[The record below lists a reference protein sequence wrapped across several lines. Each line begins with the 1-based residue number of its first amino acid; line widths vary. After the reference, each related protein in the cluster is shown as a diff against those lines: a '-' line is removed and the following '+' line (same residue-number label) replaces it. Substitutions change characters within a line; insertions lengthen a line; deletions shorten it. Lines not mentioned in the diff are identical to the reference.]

1 MRWSIEQLQRAWQV
15 ASQFHNGQKY
25 KGQQEGQSVEYIN
38 HIGSVVLEVMAAVQ
52 LESQLDADLALA
64 CAALHDTLED
74 TALDYVRLEAQFGS
88 AIAQGVQALTKNEQL
103 PTKQE
108 QMQDSLARI
117 RQQPQSVWAVKMAD
131 RICNLQPPPYHWSS
145 QKKQTYQQEAQMIY
159 EQLHPCSPYLAQ
171 RLQDKIK
178 AYEQYF

>member
-1 MRWSIEQLQRAWQV
+1 MWSIEQLKQAWQV
-15 ASQFHNGQKY
+15 ASHFHDGQKY
-25 KGQQEGQSVEYIN
+25 KGQQEGQAIEYLN
-38 HIGSVVLEVMAAVQ
+38 HIGSVIMEVMAAVQ
-52 LESQLDADLALA
+52 LESTLDPNLALA

-74 TALDYVRLEAQFGS
+74 TALDYASLEQQFGS

-117 RQQPQSVWAVKMAD
+117 RQQPHAVWAVKLAD

-145 QKKQTYQQEAQMIY
+145 QKIKAYHQEAQMIY
-159 EQLHPCSPYLAQ
+159 EQLQASSAYLAQ
-171 RLQDKIK
+171 RLQDKMK
-178 AYEQYF
+178 AYEEYF